1 MKEAISHI
9 NQRMASAAIACG
21 RKPEAVKL
29 VAVSKT
35 VPVEHIQAAIDAGLR
50 TFGENYVQEARD
62 KIRQLQDQVV
72 SWHFIGRLQT
82 NKAKHAVPWFDMIH
96 TVDSEKLARE
106 IDRQAKKNGK
116 IQNILVQVNVGGEA
130 SKAGVSPEDAES
142 LIRAI
147 SPLENLA
154 VKGLMT
160 IPPFFDS
167 PETVRPYFRQLAK
180 LRDRIQNQCI
190 PRISMQEL
198 SMGMT
203 GDFETAIEQGATLV
217 RIGTAIFGERS

>member
-1 MKEAISHI
+1 MKAAISHI
-9 NQRMASAAIACG
+9 NHRITAAAIACG

-35 VPVEHIQAAIDAGLR
+35 VPVARIQAAIDAGLR
-50 TFGENYVQEARD
+50 TFGENYVQEAGD
-62 KIRQLQDQVV
+62 KIRQLEDQSV

-106 IDRQAKKNGK
+106 IDKQAQKNGK
-116 IQNILVQVNVGGEA
+116 IQDVLVQVNVGGEA

-142 LIRAI
+142 LIQAI

-167 PETVRPYFRQLAK
+167 PETVRPYFRRLAR
-180 LRDRIQNQCI
+180 LRDEIKTRRI

-203 GDFETAIEQGATLV
+203 GDFEAAIAEGATMV
-217 RIGTAIFGERS
+217 RIGSAIFGERK

>member
-1 MKEAISHI
+1 MKAAISHI
-9 NQRMASAAIACG
+9 NQRITSAAIACG

-35 VPVEHIQAAIDAGLR
+35 VPVERIQAAIDAGLR
-50 TFGENYVQEARD
+50 TFGENYIQEAGE
-62 KIRQLQDQVV
+62 KLRQLGDQAV

-106 IDRQAKKNGK
+106 IDKQAQKNGK
-116 IQNILVQVNVGGEA
+116 IQDILIQVNVGGET

-142 LIRAI
+142 LIRTI

-167 PETVRPYFRQLAK
+167 PETVRPYFRRLAT
-180 LRDRIQNQCI
+180 LRDRIRNQCI

-203 GDFETAIEQGATLV
+203 GDFEAAIGEGATMV
-217 RIGTAIFGERS
+217 RIGSAIFGDRK